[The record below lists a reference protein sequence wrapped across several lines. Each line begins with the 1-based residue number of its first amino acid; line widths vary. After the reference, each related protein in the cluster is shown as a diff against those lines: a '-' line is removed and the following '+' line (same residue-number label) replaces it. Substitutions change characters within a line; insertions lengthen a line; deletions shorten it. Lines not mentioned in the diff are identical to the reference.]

1 MYTLLIPEL
10 MQLDIGTSIKRYAP
24 PIGTAGFER
33 VFVNGYKREPA
44 PPPKMMAAT
53 DFVFDIA
60 DIVWFSFGC
69 CAMASER
76 VIVFWILLPLL
87 VEDFFPR
94 VVKLV
99 PPVVNA
105 LAFAVAKE
113 ADMIF

>member
-1 MYTLLIPEL
+1 

-94 VVKLV
+94 VVVKLV

>member
-1 MYTLLIPEL
+1 MIIGYISHFGSLSPEYEHK
-10 MQLDIGTSIKRYAP
+10 TKPKTTTRKRQQK
-24 PIGTAGFER
+24 TH
-33 VFVNGYKREPA
+33 
-44 PPPKMMAAT
+44 
-53 DFVFDIA
+53 
-60 DIVWFSFGC
+60 
-69 CAMASER
+69 
-76 VIVFWILLPLL
+76 PLL